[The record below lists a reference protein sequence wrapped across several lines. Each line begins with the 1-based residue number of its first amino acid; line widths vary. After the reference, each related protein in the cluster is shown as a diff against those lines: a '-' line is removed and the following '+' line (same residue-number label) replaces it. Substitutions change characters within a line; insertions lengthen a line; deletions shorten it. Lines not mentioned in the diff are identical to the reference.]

1 MSLPF
6 HRSVNIMAVLSF
18 CLLMYAC
25 ENKMSDIKQF
35 SDHRTSVEQG
45 IDIESFLSQ
54 AGKMKARLTAPLMK
68 RFQTDSPYTEFPKH
82 LHVDFYNDSTTIESQ
97 LFANYG
103 RYREN
108 ERKVFLRD
116 SVVVF
121 NNNGDTMHCRELWWD
136 QQKEKFYS
144 DKPVRIHR
152 PGGIVDYGD
161 GGIEASQNFDA
172 WTLFGARGPSRIPAD
187 AGLE

>member
-1 MSLPF
+1 MSLAF
-6 HRSVNIMAVLSF
+6 YRSVNNAAVLCF
-18 CLLMYAC
+18 CLLLYSC
-25 ENKMSDIKQF
+25 ENKMSDIKQL

-45 IDIESFLSQ
+45 INIDSYFSQ

-68 RFQTDSPYTEFPKH
+68 RFQTDSPYVEFPKH
-82 LHVDFYNDSTTIESQ
+82 LHVQFYNDSTVVESQ

-103 RYREN
+103 KYREN
-108 ERKVFLRD
+108 ERKVFLKD
-116 SVVVF
+116 SVRVF
-121 NNNGDTMHCRELWWD
+121 NNKGDTMYCRELWWD

-172 WTLFGARGPSRIPAD
+172 WTLFSARGPFKMPAD
-187 AGLE
+187 AGLQ